1 MKLTNY
7 NPVIKID
14 KQYLIARIDI
24 KKKQTRLSNKNA
36 IQICHTFCQ

>member
-24 KKKQTRLSNKNA
+24 KKNKQD
-36 IQICHTFCQ
+36 